1 MSFPVTSEK
10 ATEQSQPLSKS
21 PSNKMGLNFPETMEA
36 LGKQRWEDYKDIE
49 TKEQGLSKSPR
60 NKQGLNITKTVEKVN
75 QQRMQNLMDIEAKEL
90 VGFFKVYVHR
100 STYNLPYSLSQDTVS
115 MIFFMILN
123 KNAHTCQRSCIA
135 IKFKISSLTQ
145 GVYS

>member
-1 MSFPVTSEK
+1 
-10 ATEQSQPLSKS
+10 
-21 PSNKMGLNFPETMEA
+21 MGLNFPETMEA

-60 NKQGLNITKTVEKVN
+60 NKQGLNITETVEKVN

-115 MIFFMILN
+115 MTFFYDFKQKCTYLSKKLYCN
-123 KNAHTCQRSCIA
+123 KIQDFLINSGC
-135 IKFKISSLTQ
+135 L
-145 GVYS
+145 

>member
-21 PSNKMGLNFPETMEA
+21 PSNKKGLTFPETMEA
-36 LGKQRWEDYKDIE
+36 LGKQFWEDHKDIE

-60 NKQGLNITKTVEKVN
+60 NKQGLNITETVEKVN

-90 VGFFKVYVHR
+90 VGFFKVHVLQIILYVGFLC
-100 STYNLPYSLSQDTVS
+100 YAMFQDT
-115 MIFFMILN
+115 IFMAF
-123 KNAHTCQRSCIA
+123 
-135 IKFKISSLTQ
+135 FKQKCTYLSKSA
-145 GVYS
+145 V